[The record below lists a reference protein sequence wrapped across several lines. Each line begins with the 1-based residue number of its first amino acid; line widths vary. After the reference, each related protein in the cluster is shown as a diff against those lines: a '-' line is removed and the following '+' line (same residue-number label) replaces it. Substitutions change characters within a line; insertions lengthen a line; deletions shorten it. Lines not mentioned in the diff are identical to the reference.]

1 MLSNS
6 RLLTCTGML
15 VLLHSAASFM
25 TAPTSISSYQ
35 KSQSVVSLGAVPEK
49 SEMGAAKKLSL
60 VGASAMLLASMLLNP
75 IPAFADEIGR
85 ETEAATDFTGETVE
99 VRGWIQ
105 GHKKL
110 DEKLKSKI
118 LHVFYY
124 LDLHKTWN
132 IGQMCHNRKEDTR
145 E

>member
-1 MLSNS
+1 
-6 RLLTCTGML
+6 ML

-105 GHKKL
+105 GHKKTGR
-110 DEKLKSKI
+110 KTQKQKSYMYFI
-118 LHVFYY
+118 L
-124 LDLHKTWN
+124 
-132 IGQMCHNRKEDTR
+132 
-145 E
+145 